1 MNKTEFLNKMGS
13 DDRVLTKEEIREIL
27 KRSISKPNEINPR
40 GHQNLIIVVEELAEL
55 SQEVTKELRGKRED
69 YYSLVEEMADVYLAL
84 EYLQEICGVE
94 DATLQKAISIKAKR
108 VDEKIRKYGKFQ

>member
-1 MNKTEFLNKMGS
+1 MDKTEFLNKMGS
-13 DDRVLTKEEIREIL
+13 NDKILAKEEIREIL
-27 KRSISKPNEINPR
+27 RRSISEPNEVNPR

-55 SQEVTKELRGKRED
+55 SQEVAKELRGKRND
-69 YYSLVEEMADVYLAL
+69 YYSLVEEMADVCLAL

-94 DATLQKAISIKAKR
+94 DKTLQKAISIKAKR